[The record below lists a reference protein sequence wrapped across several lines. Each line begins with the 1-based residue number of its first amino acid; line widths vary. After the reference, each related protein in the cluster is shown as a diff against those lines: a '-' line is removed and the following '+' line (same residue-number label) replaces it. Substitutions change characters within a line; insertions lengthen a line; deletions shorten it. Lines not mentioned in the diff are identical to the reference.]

1 MTERDYLVKAQEADA
16 VANAAVRSDDRHYW
30 EGVAEECRRLAR
42 ALASERRTS
51 YFGGSPEQH

>member
-16 VANAAVRSDDRHYW
+16 VANLAVSSDDRRYW
-30 EGVAEECRRLAR
+30 EAVAEECRRLAR

-51 YFGGSPEQH
+51 YFDGGPQQH